1 MTWRCPASKISQNDG
16 RSSWEGACLE
26 SRKSHSGE
34 TRGHI
39 LPKLWTRIIEQYWLL
54 WTIIKDYL
62 LTPPFTHCAL
72 SLCHPMIH
80 FNDANTWIH
89 HSSHSFLYTKLFIPG
104 IGKRRQTFLTTFWFS
119 FTISISDPATPGFS
133 VFVYSW
139 PGQSWPEC
147 QGRVQKFLLNRLV
160 DFSIKW
166 VGGVPLVH

>member
-80 FNDANTWIH
+80 FN
-89 HSSHSFLYTKLFIPG
+89 SSHSFLYAKLFIHDN
-104 IGKRRQTFLTTFWFS
+104 GKRGQTFLNEFLIF
-119 FTISISDPATPGFS
+119 IYNLHPLSDPTTPGFS

-147 QGRVQKFLLNRLV
+147 QGRVQKFLLNRSV
-160 DFSIKW
+160 DFSIKC
-166 VGGVPLVH
+166 